1 MLHHLKRHLLI
12 EIVKECFSQACLHC
26 MRKTQIH
33 TAFKRYTVLCHTAY
47 MVQIYNMRS
56 AAAVKTIKFR
66 KLFIKFCTADTD
78 KQSFSLVQI
87 EPLIFV
93 FGFAVY
99 NFGYRDTPVFIIHFQ
114 NDAVVFV
121 GGDAFLLICAYSFFD
136 TIFSLPFVVII

>member
-1 MLHHLKRHLLI
+1 
-12 EIVKECFSQACLHC
+12 
-26 MRKTQIH
+26 
-33 TAFKRYTVLCHTAY
+33 

-121 GGDAFLLICAYSFFD
+121 GGDALHRFIHTHIKIVFCIGFQQIMGSIYTEGL
-136 TIFSLPFVVII
+136 